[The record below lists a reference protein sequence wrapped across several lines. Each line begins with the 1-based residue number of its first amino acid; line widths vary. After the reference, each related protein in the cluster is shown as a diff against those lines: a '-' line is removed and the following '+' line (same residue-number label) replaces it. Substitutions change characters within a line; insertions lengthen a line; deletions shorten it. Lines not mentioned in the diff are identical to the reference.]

1 MSTTVHQTKEN
12 KMSNKVNNT
21 NGITKEFN
29 KSSGINSR
37 VYRSQL
43 QFHLQRL
50 IDNIDYN
57 LQTKRD
63 LMEKNQAWA
72 RDHQLEHKEK
82 GTMLD
87 NDEIL
92 NRNRVNTWKEEEIEV
107 NNDIRAVVLE
117 AFEQLFPE
125 DFNKSNSVADALA
138 KLTA

>member
-57 LQTKRD
+57 SQTKRD

>member
-1 MSTTVHQTKEN
+1 
-12 KMSNKVNNT
+12 MSNKVNNT

-57 LQTKRD
+57 SQTKRD